1 MTDDLELECL
11 PPEDARSVS
20 RLVNLHADVDRTVG
34 DLVRRHDHD
43 GIWRI
48 AALCR
53 VLEDVASR
61 LSAILV
67 NGDDL
72 DAELVGDL
80 ARGARP
86 MLRGILDLAD
96 DVQDKS

>member
-1 MTDDLELECL
+1 MTDDLDLDRL
-11 PPEDARSVS
+11 PPEDAQGVS
-20 RLVNLHADVDRTVG
+20 RLISIHADVDRTLG

-43 GIWRI
+43 GVWRI

-53 VLEDVASR
+53 VIEDAAGR

-67 NGDDL
+67 NGDDN

-86 MLRGILDLAD
+86 MLREILDLTEDA
-96 DVQDKS
+96 QDKS